1 MNKKY
6 LYIGLRILFVIAAV
20 ILGFFAVYF
29 IGRLIIPFII
39 GFFIALIIN
48 PLVDL
53 LQSKTKMPRGFAVFT
68 SIIIIL
74 AVISAAITLLVNEII
89 SGFNYLSNIVPEHYR
104 TFNEYVEEVYL
115 SKVAP
120 MYESLL
126 ALFRDLDH
134 SQRSTLLESMQ
145 FMGEKLTDAF
155 SSLLQALGNGLYTII
170 KKLPSMATI
179 FIISLLAAFF
189 ISKDW
194 TRIVLSMH
202 NKIPQHIHS
211 KINQIYEGL
220 QNALLGFLKAEFK
233 LTFISAV
240 TVFIGLTILRV
251 DHALTIALIIW
262 IVDFLPYLG
271 SILVMG
277 PWAIY
282 SFSTG
287 DIFLGVGISILYGL
301 IVLQRQLI
309 KPKILSSS
317 IGISPLL
324 TLLTMYIGF
333 KLIGVIGIVLGPL
346 TFIIMKILHEV
357 GIFQYIWHFIIGK
370 KKHKKTTLSEVD
382 K

>member
-1 MNKKY
+1 MIRNNERKCGMNKKY

-134 SQRSTLLESMQ
+134 SQRSTL
-145 FMGEKLTDAF
+145 
-155 SSLLQALGNGLYTII
+155 
-170 KKLPSMATI
+170 
-179 FIISLLAAFF
+179 
-189 ISKDW
+189 
-194 TRIVLSMH
+194 
-202 NKIPQHIHS
+202 
-211 KINQIYEGL
+211 
-220 QNALLGFLKAEFK
+220 
-233 LTFISAV
+233 
-240 TVFIGLTILRV
+240 
-251 DHALTIALIIW
+251 
-262 IVDFLPYLG
+262 
-271 SILVMG
+271 
-277 PWAIY
+277 
-282 SFSTG
+282 
-287 DIFLGVGISILYGL
+287 
-301 IVLQRQLI
+301 
-309 KPKILSSS
+309 
-317 IGISPLL
+317 
-324 TLLTMYIGF
+324 
-333 KLIGVIGIVLGPL
+333 
-346 TFIIMKILHEV
+346 
-357 GIFQYIWHFIIGK
+357 
-370 KKHKKTTLSEVD
+370 
-382 K
+382 